1 MWFPQRIFHT
11 FRKMNES
18 WSLRWWAKLS
28 GALDK
33 MIESQTKSYTDK
45 LQDITCAGACSHLR
59 LANTS
64 RRFQCACSGDMKTLK
79 LPSSHSPRHSL
90 GHSIGQT
97 DNTLGSAAAMR
108 KEARP
113 NAFSGQQPWQWLVL
127 FVPWLRF
134 TSFVRSFGKKIK
146 WARVYCFRPNQ
157 IASRRTTA
165 SVKTTNSRRTAM
177 KHHQSISHQ
186 QFGRGVHD
194 IKHFRPHQLK

>member
-1 MWFPQRIFHT
+1 
-11 FRKMNES
+11 
-18 WSLRWWAKLS
+18 
-28 GALDK
+28 

-45 LQDITCAGACSHLR
+45 LQDITCARACSHLR

-64 RRFQCACSGDMKTLK
+64 SRFQCACSGDMKTLK

-127 FVPWLRF
+127 FIP
-134 TSFVRSFGKKIK
+134 
-146 WARVYCFRPNQ
+146 
-157 IASRRTTA
+157 
-165 SVKTTNSRRTAM
+165 
-177 KHHQSISHQ
+177 
-186 QFGRGVHD
+186 
-194 IKHFRPHQLK
+194 

>member
-1 MWFPQRIFHT
+1 MIFLFPSPSPPPPHWQPVFYSSPFILYWRRLTSSPSLHFSLRPMWFPQRIFHT

-18 WSLRWWAKLS
+18 WSLRWCAKLS

-45 LQDITCAGACSHLR
+45 LQDITCARACSHLR

-97 DNTLGSAAAMR
+97 DNTLGSAA
-108 KEARP
+108 
-113 NAFSGQQPWQWLVL
+113 
-127 FVPWLRF
+127 
-134 TSFVRSFGKKIK
+134 
-146 WARVYCFRPNQ
+146 
-157 IASRRTTA
+157 
-165 SVKTTNSRRTAM
+165 NSRNAQGSTSKR
-177 KHHQSISHQ
+177 
-186 QFGRGVHD
+186 
-194 IKHFRPHQLK
+194 L

>member
-1 MWFPQRIFHT
+1 MILSPHRILWYSYSPPPPLPHLTGSQCSTVPHLSSIGDDWPLPPPSISAWGQCDFPQRIFHT

-45 LQDITCAGACSHLR
+45 LQDITCARACSHLR

-97 DNTLGSAAAMR
+97 DNTLGSAA
-108 KEARP
+108 
-113 NAFSGQQPWQWLVL
+113 
-127 FVPWLRF
+127 
-134 TSFVRSFGKKIK
+134 
-146 WARVYCFRPNQ
+146 
-157 IASRRTTA
+157 
-165 SVKTTNSRRTAM
+165 NSRNAQGSTSKR
-177 KHHQSISHQ
+177 
-186 QFGRGVHD
+186 
-194 IKHFRPHQLK
+194 L

>member
-1 MWFPQRIFHT
+1 MILSPHRILWYSHSPPLPSPTSLAANVLQFPLFPLLATTDPFPPLLLLHFTSRPMGFPQRIFHT

-18 WSLRWWAKLS
+18 WSLIWWAKLS

-45 LQDITCAGACSHLR
+45 LQDITCARACSHLR

-97 DNTLGSAAAMR
+97 DNTLGSAA
-108 KEARP
+108 
-113 NAFSGQQPWQWLVL
+113 
-127 FVPWLRF
+127 
-134 TSFVRSFGKKIK
+134 
-146 WARVYCFRPNQ
+146 
-157 IASRRTTA
+157 
-165 SVKTTNSRRTAM
+165 NSRNAQGSTSKR
-177 KHHQSISHQ
+177 
-186 QFGRGVHD
+186 
-194 IKHFRPHQLK
+194 L